1 MAGKS
6 TSGNF
11 TERRGRKLRRIIRL
25 DDDTARLLRNLW
37 HETVISED
45 QIVALLI
52 RQAAD
57 ENEIEAGKEK
67 ET

>member
-1 MAGKS
+1 MAGNRY
-6 TSGNF
+6 SGNF

-25 DDDTARLLRNLW
+25 DDDSARLLRDLW
-37 HETVISED
+37 NQTMLSED